1 MEKDDKLAGFV
12 ASRLKAWNEFDLNA
26 KFKILDAGVGNCSN
40 THKKES
46 LFSLFY
52 TSLTNLSLPV
62 FKPYENVTHCFYLQL
77 AFP

>member
-1 MEKDDKLAGFV
+1 MSLTWTE
-12 ASRLKAWNEFDLNA
+12 S
-26 KFKILDAGVGNCSN
+26 KFKILDAGVENHSN

-46 LFSLFY
+46 LFLLFY

-62 FKPYENVTHCFYLQL
+62 SKPYKNVAQCFYLQL